1 MPTAAEEDVESPF
14 PKLFTVEEAN
24 ALLPKLGELLDDM
37 AVHRDAMREKAPHLE
52 PILEASARNGGGK
65 IGSEYG
71 VEAYNLHLAIERI
84 RELGV
89 LLKDLDTGLLD
100 FPHEREGRVVFLCW
114 HPPEERIGY
123 WHEIQSGYRGRQPL

>member
-1 MPTAAEEDVESPF
+1 MQPPF

-24 ALLPKLGELLDDM
+24 ALLPKLRELLDDV
-37 AVHRDAMREKAPHLE
+37 ATHRNAIREKTPHIA
-52 PILEASARNGGGK
+52 PILRASVLNGGGK
-65 IGSEYG
+65 VGSEYG
-71 VEAYNLHLAIERI
+71 VETYKLYLAINRI

-114 HPPEERIGY
+114 RPPEGRVAF
-123 WHEIQSGYRGRQPL
+123 WHELEAGFAGRQPL

>member
-1 MPTAAEEDVESPF
+1 MEPET

-24 ALLPKLGELLDDM
+24 SLLPRLRELLAD
-37 AVHRDAMREKAPHLE
+37 VSLHRDALRERASHLE
-52 PILEASARNGGGK
+52 PILRAASANGGGRV
-65 IGSEYG
+65 GSEYG
-71 VEAYNLHLAIERI
+71 VEAYKLYLAIERI

-89 LLKDLDTGLLD
+89 VLKDLDVGLLD

-123 WHEIQSGYRGRQPL
+123 WHEIEAGYAGRQPL